1 MAETINIGG
10 VRYLNA
16 RPLVYGLEKEAGVNL
31 RLEYPRALGPLL
43 RSGEIDAA
51 LLPAIEYFRLAAEG
65 IERAWAH
72 RPDAPEGGAARGGAG
87 PFLAMPTAA
96 IGSRGAVGSV
106 RLFGY
111 TEPERVRRVLLDAAS
126 RTSNALARVIAVRR
140 LGISPHFVLPEEAAK
155 APTREPDAELVMG
168 DPGLV
173 AVRPKAQWIL
183 DLGQEWERLT
193 HLPFIYAFWVVRADG
208 PLARLSAL
216 LTAARDRGLAAREEI
231 AAASPT
237 EFGVPVDVARRHLFE
252 QVRYAFGPRE
262 RDGLRAFYRM
272 AAEEGLA
279 PEGVR
284 LQMARESG

>member
-1 MAETINIGG
+1 MAETLNIGG

-16 RPLVYGLEKEAGVNL
+16 RPLVYGLENEPGV
-31 RLEYPRALGPLL
+31 RLHLDYPRALAPLL
-43 RSGEIDAA
+43 RGGEIDAA

-65 IERAWAH
+65 TERARAH
-72 RPDAPEGGAARGGAG
+72 RADAPAPGAARGGVAL
-87 PFLAMPTAA
+87 LALPVAA

-111 TEPERVRRVLLDAAS
+111 TEAEHVRRVLLDAAS
-126 RTSNALARVIAVRR
+126 RTSNVLARVIAVRR
-140 LGISPHFVLPEEAAK
+140 LGISPHFVLPDEAAK
-155 APTREPDAELVMG
+155 TPPREPDAELVMG

-173 AVRPKAQWIL
+173 AARPQAKWVL

-208 PLARLSAL
+208 PVARLSAL
-216 LTAARDRGLAAREEI
+216 LAAARDRGLAAREEI
-231 AAASPT
+231 AAVAP
-237 EFGVPVDVARRHLFE
+237 EAFGVPVDIARRHIFE
-252 QVRYAFGPRE
+252 QIQYTFGQRD

-279 PEGVR
+279 PDGVR
-284 LQMARESG
+284 LRMARESE

>member
-16 RPLVYGLEKEAGVNL
+16 RPLVYGLENEPRVRL
-31 RLEYPRALGPLL
+31 RLEYPRQLAPLL
-43 RSGEIDAA
+43 RCGEIDAA

-65 IERAWAH
+65 AERARAH
-72 RPDAPEGGAARGGAG
+72 RAGAADAGAARAGAA
-87 PFLAMPTAA
+87 FLALPLAA
-96 IGSRGAVGSV
+96 IGSRGTVGSV

-111 TEPERVRRVLLDAAS
+111 TEPDRVRRVLLDAAS
-126 RTSNALARVIAVRR
+126 RTSNALARVIALHR

-155 APTREPDAELVMG
+155 AAPRQPDAELVMG

-173 AVRPKAQWIL
+173 AVRPQAKWVL
-183 DLGQEWERLT
+183 DLGEEWERLT

-208 PLARLSAL
+208 PVASLGGLLA
-216 LTAARDRGLAAREEI
+216 AARDRGLAAREEI
-231 AAASPT
+231 AAVAPA
-237 EFGVPVDVARRHLFE
+237 EFGVPVDVARRHIFE
-252 QVRYAFGPRE
+252 QIQYTFGQRE

-279 PEGVR
+279 PDGVR
-284 LQMARESG
+284 LRMAHGA

>member
-1 MAETINIGG
+1 MAEAINIGG

-16 RPLVYGLEKEAGVNL
+16 RPLVYGLENVPGVRL
-31 RLEYPRALGPLL
+31 RLEYPRELAPLL
-43 RSGEIDAA
+43 RTGEIDAA

-65 IERAWAH
+65 AERARAH
-72 RPDAPEGGAARGGAG
+72 RAGASDAGAPRAGAV
-87 PFLAMPTAA
+87 FLALPLAA

-111 TEPERVRRVLLDAAS
+111 TEPARVRRVLLDAAS

-140 LGISPHFVLPEEAAK
+140 LGISPHFVLPEEAARA
-155 APTREPDAELVMG
+155 APREPDAELVMG

-173 AVRPKAQWIL
+173 AVRPRAKWVL

-193 HLPFIYAFWVVRADG
+193 HLPFLYAFWVVRADG
-208 PLARLSAL
+208 PVASLGAL
-216 LTAARDRGLAAREEI
+216 LAAARDRGLEAREEI
-231 AAASPT
+231 AAIAPA

-252 QVRYAFGPRE
+252 QIHYAFGQRE

-279 PEGVR
+279 PDGVR
-284 LQMARESG
+284 LQMVREEK

>member
-1 MAETINIGG
+1 MAETLNIGG

-16 RPLVYGLEKEAGVNL
+16 RPLVYGLENEPGVRL
-31 RLEYPRALGPLL
+31 HLEYPRSLAPLL
-43 RSGEIDAA
+43 MSGEIDAA

-65 IERAWAH
+65 TERARAH
-72 RPDAPEGGAARGGAG
+72 RSDASGAVRAGAA
-87 PFLAMPTAA
+87 FLALPVAA

-111 TEPERVRRVLLDAAS
+111 TEAEHVRRVLLDAAS

-140 LGISPHFVLPEEAAK
+140 LGISPHFVLPDEAAK
-155 APTREPDAELVMG
+155 TPTREPDAELVMG

-173 AVRPKAQWIL
+173 AVRPRAKWVL

-193 HLPFIYAFWVVRADG
+193 HMPFIYAFWVVRADG
-208 PLARLSAL
+208 PVARLSAL
-216 LTAARDRGLAAREEI
+216 LAAARDRGLAAREEI
-231 AAASPT
+231 AAVAPE
-237 EFGVPVDVARRHLFE
+237 EFGVPADIARRHIFE
-252 QVRYAFGPRE
+252 QIQYTFGQRD

-279 PEGVR
+279 PDGVR
-284 LQMARESG
+284 LRMARESE